1 MIGRRARRVNLEILI
16 AGRLRWLLLSEE
28 ASVVV
33 ARHRN
38 SLSVSI
44 VPNLCPTRAH
54 SSAFGH
60 TSNAFLTD
68 TAFTPGSSQ
77 AAHSDPCRL
86 GGRPVR
92 LRRIGLVVTLALGVL
107 AAPLA
112 AKRATNTIPIVMTN
126 AGDPGGSGLVT
137 SLGRPG
143 GNVTG
148 LSLLAPAVVG
158 KQLEL
163 LKEVVPKVNRVA
175 VLTNPGSPTR
185 ALMLTEAEA
194 AMRPLGLR
202 FQILDARGP
211 GEFEAAFSAMTIGGG
226 IGHLTRK
233 CGLSIDNLLSVDMV
247 LADGRFVTAS
257 AEENEDLFWAVR
269 GGGGNFGVVTSF
281 LFKLHPIKSIIGG
294 PTLWTLEHATKVMK
308 WYREFIATAPDDL
321 NGFFAFLTVPPAPPF
336 LENLHLKKMC
346 GVVWCYTGP
355 EKEAE
360 RVFKPIREFG
370 PPALYGI
377 HAMPHPMLQSAFDA
391 LYPPGL
397 QRSEERRVGKEGRS

>member
-68 TAFTPGSSQ
+68 TAFTPDSSQ

-126 AGDPGGSGLVT
+126 AGDPVGSGLVT

-163 LKEVVPKVNRVA
+163 LKEVVPKVTRMA
-175 VLTNPGSPTR
+175 VLTNPGYPSS
-185 ALMLTEAEA
+185 ALTLTEAEA
-194 AMRPLGLR
+194 AMRPLGL
-202 FQILDARGP
+202 QLQVLDARGP
-211 GEFEAAFSAMTIGGG
+211 GEFEAAFSAMTRERAGA
-226 IGHLTRK
+226 
-233 CGLSIDNLLSVDMV
+233 LLI
-247 LADGRFVTAS
+247 LADPIFFGERKRLADLAARSRLPAVSGLREFADAGILMAYGAS
-257 AEENEDLFWAVR
+257 LSDLFRRAATY
-269 GGGGNFGVVTSF
+269 VVKI
-281 LFKLHPIKSIIGG
+281 LKGRKPADLPVEQ
-294 PTLWTLEHATKVMK
+294 PTKFELVINLK
-308 WYREFIATAPDDL
+308 TAKAL
-321 NGFFAFLTVPPAPPF
+321 GLTIP
-336 LENLHLKKMC
+336 
-346 GVVWCYTGP
+346 
-355 EKEAE
+355 
-360 RVFKPIREFG
+360 
-370 PPALYGI
+370 
-377 HAMPHPMLQSAFDA
+377 QSVLLRAA
-391 LYPPGL
+391 HVIP
-397 QRSEERRVGKEGRS
+397 